1 MTGTN
6 KDSLTWEEGQ
16 NKSAAKSPAMGFTF
30 DSSDV
35 KSQYT
40 AVSNVIQQYL
50 PGLWCGSVD
59 PNTAIP
65 EFESKL
71 KSAGL
76 DDIIAAKQTQ
86 LNTWQKKK

>member
-1 MTGTN
+1 
-6 KDSLTWEEGQ
+6 
-16 NKSAAKSPAMGFTF
+16 
-30 DSSDV
+30 
-35 KSQYT
+35 
-40 AVSNVIQQYL
+40 
-50 PGLWCGSVD
+50 VD